1 MNTIVHMYIVKYT
14 SGICSH
20 INAYNCIC
28 AYVLCNWQFIW
39 IVAVMGT
46 FFQTRSRSTDCL
58 VQSTSMTQA
67 ALRSEGIQS
76 TSISN
81 NSTSKFFIIIF
92 LFYLPNCLSL
102 VTRFFFG
109 CAALRCPASPSRFR
123 VLGFMWR
130 MCNENYIAN
139 VISNNWCISES
150 WWMYTH
156 LAISALSMLYFACMV
171 ECSTCRKICARYI
184 QQSRTTHFMFSA

>member
-81 NSTSKFFIIIF
+81 NSTSKFFIIII
-92 LFYLPNCLSL
+92 FYLPNCLSL
-102 VTRFFFG
+102 VTRFFLVAQR
-109 CAALRCPASPSRFR
+109 CVALRRPA
-123 VLGFMWR
+123 
-130 MCNENYIAN
+130 
-139 VISNNWCISES
+139 
-150 WWMYTH
+150 
-156 LAISALSMLYFACMV
+156 FACWVSCDVCATKIISPMLFQITDV
-171 ECSTCRKICARYI
+171 YRKAGECT
-184 QQSRTTHFMFSA
+184 RT